1 MHDHRRHLLHSCIY
15 KEAYTEKDERNT
27 EPLTH
32 VEYHVILKSDL
43 YLLDELDEET
53 ASETS
58 DEECSDEESPME
70 SMLAVSSCPLII

>member
-1 MHDHRRHLLHSCIY
+1 MDNHRRHLLDTGIY
-15 KEAYTEKDERNT
+15 KETYSDKDERNT

-32 VEYHVILKSDL
+32 VEYHVILESDL

-58 DEECSDEESPME
+58 DEECSDEESPVE
-70 SMLAVSSCPLII
+70 LR